1 MPRRGTPGMI
11 EFNVLWEQ
19 YGIMHEKYKKQL
31 LILTGMSGAGKTVA
45 AHSLED
51 VGYFVVDNLPPELLG
66 NFWDLM
72 NTSEDFEKV
81 AVVIDL
87 RVKSF
92 YKDLIDEINSLEDS
106 GQTQAK
112 RSFGNPPYD
121 RTLSNHN
128 RLLSLYPEAIGVK
141 TG

>member
-1 MPRRGTPGMI
+1 MI

-51 VGYFVVDNLPPELLG
+51 IGYFVVDNLPPELLG

-106 GQTQAK
+106 GQTQATIVFLEASDDTLVARYK
-112 RSFGNPPYD
+112 ETRRLPPFGWDP
-121 RTLSNHN
+121 
-128 RLLSLYPEAIGVK
+128 G
-141 TG
+141 

>member
-1 MPRRGTPGMI
+1 
-11 EFNVLWEQ
+11 
-19 YGIMHEKYKKQL
+19 MHEKYKKQL

-92 YKDLIDEINSLEDS
+92 YKDLIERNQLPGRQRPDPGHDCLF
-106 GQTQAK
+106 G
-112 RSFGNPPYD
+112 SF
-121 RTLSNHN
+121 
-128 RLLSLYPEAIGVK
+128 
-141 TG
+141 

>member
-19 YGIMHEKYKKQL
+19 YGIMHEKHKKQL

-87 RVKSF
+87 RVKYF

-106 GQTQAK
+106 GQTQATIV
-112 RSFGNPPYD
+112 F
-121 RTLSNHN
+121 
-128 RLLSLYPEAIGVK
+128 
-141 TG
+141 